1 MPTARVLASIHGS
14 PPSEHH
20 PDHTEDGVGG
30 AACSRACIPIS
41 HTTRRVHSLCGS
53 LLPLPCA
60 RITGVSYAATR
71 ANEFRE
77 ASLCCALCVQR
88 APHIGQT
95 LHSSA
100 VGWRVMEL
108 APARTFT
115 YKFAAA
121 CGTSPAGSA
130 ERVRRVFFTPKGTIF
145 KSVPPI

>member
-1 MPTARVLASIHGS
+1 M
-14 PPSEHH
+14 
-20 PDHTEDGVGG
+20 GG
-30 AACSRACIPIS
+30 AARSRACIPIS

-121 CGTSPAGSA
+121 CGTVWDATQNSGSGSPGNNTQSIN
-130 ERVRRVFFTPKGTIF
+130 EWQCC
-145 KSVPPI
+145 